1 VSSAQRVVAAEWEC
15 ESRDQPAHEMAAQSG
30 SLLLWRALGRDHDYL
45 RIAWSKGSARTA
57 IFAGEVF
64 G

>member
-1 VSSAQRVVAAEWEC
+1 
-15 ESRDQPAHEMAAQSG
+15 MAAQSG
-30 SLLLWRALGRDHDYL
+30 SLVLWRALGRDHDYL

-57 IFAGEVF
+57 IFAGEMI

>member
-1 VSSAQRVVAAEWEC
+1 LREC
-15 ESRDQPAHEMAAQSG
+15 EFRDQPADEMAAQSG

>member
-1 VSSAQRVVAAEWEC
+1 MSNAGAISASQGFSPAGAQR
-15 ESRDQPAHEMAAQSG
+15 G

-45 RIAWSKGSARTA
+45 RIAWSRGSARTA
-57 IFAGEVF
+57 IFASEVF